1 MEDSQLPSPAGTQ
14 LLVDVRGAEIVSS
27 HSEDPE
33 VYLPHHEEMISHI
46 AIDIGGSLAKV
57 VYFTRSPAHPTRPT
71 LNGKSSSSSSHPF
84 LDSPSQP
91 CSPSSSPETRP
102 AWEPRR
108 TPSPPQQAKPNG
120 ILGPKSLAQQHHHR
134 PAANSPSASSRAFQ
148 SHLRRRSS
156 TSRIPSGG
164 RLNFTKFETS
174 DLSSLISYLDTLIAS
189 SAQANRVPVDVMKR
203 NVKIMATGGGAQK
216 FHDEL
221 HDALGI
227 EVRREEEMECLV
239 LGLSFVME
247 IPNEVFWYSDEL
259 IQAVSH
265 PQQRALSA
273 VNLPSTPRS
282 SASPLPLFPGLDTA
296 LAAQAPHPP
305 SPSPSAPPPLLSN
318 PDDLPRPSP
327 NPPQYSI
334 KFDSSPTP
342 AQFPCLLVNIGSGV
356 SIVKI
361 DDYGKFERISGTSLG
376 GGTLWG
382 LLSLL
387 TGAKSFDDMLALA
400 DKGDNSSVDM
410 LVGDIYGQD
419 YQKIGLKSST
429 IASSFGKVFRRGE
442 GHGAGPTTED
452 EEEERRKSFKS
463 EDISR
468 SLLYAISN
476 NIGQIAYMNA
486 EKHNLDRI
494 YFGGGFIRGHAAT
507 ISTLSYAIRFWSKGT
522 KRALFLRHE
531 GYLGGIGAWLKNI
544 GAGAETPA
552 TEKGEDE
559 ARRGREGAPAAA
571 AGES

>member
-27 HSEDPE
+27 HSEECVP
-33 VYLPHHEEMISHI
+33 VFLSLPTRPHFPGCSLPGTSRNAMRTTLILALDLSQSRGVPAAPRRDDLAHRHRRALPLLPGAAPSKVELTSFFIKQ
-46 AIDIGGSLAKV
+46 IGGSLAKV
-57 VYFTRSPAHPTRPT
+57 VYFTRAPAHPTRPV
-71 LNGKSSSSSSHPF
+71 LNGNSSSSTSDP
-84 LDSPSQP
+84 LVDSPSQP
-91 CSPSSSPETRP
+91 SSPASSSDARP

-120 ILGPKSLAQQHHHR
+120 ILGPKSLAQQHR
-134 PAANSPSASSRAFQ
+134 PAASSPSASSRAFQ

-156 TSRIPSGG
+156 NSRIPSGG

-174 DLSSLISYLDTLIAS
+174 DLSSLISYLETLISS
-189 SAQANRVPVDVMKR
+189 SAQANRVPVEVMKR

-216 FHDEL
+216 FHEQL

-296 LAAQAPHPP
+296 LAAEATPQLPP
-305 SPSPSAPPPLLSN
+305 APPPVLSH
-318 PDDLPRPSP
+318 PDELPRPSP

-356 SIVKI
+356 SIIKI

-387 TGAKSFDDMLALA
+387 TGAKSFDGASRHPVALAVRQLALA
-400 DKGDNSSVDM
+400 PYVQSS
-410 LVGDIYGQD
+410 G
-419 YQKIGLKSST
+419 
-429 IASSFGKVFRRGE
+429 
-442 GHGAGPTTED
+442 
-452 EEEERRKSFKS
+452 
-463 EDISR
+463 R
-468 SLLYAISN
+468 SI
-476 NIGQIAYMNA
+476 
-486 EKHNLDRI
+486 D
-494 YFGGGFIRGHAAT
+494 
-507 ISTLSYAIRFWSKGT
+507 
-522 KRALFLRHE
+522 
-531 GYLGGIGAWLKNI
+531 
-544 GAGAETPA
+544 
-552 TEKGEDE
+552 D
-559 ARRGREGAPAAA
+559 
-571 AGES
+571 